1 MYAFV
6 LKGNIHE
13 MKVWPQILTKKKTEI
28 VYFNKKARASVW
40 DITIGDI

>member
-6 LKGNIHE
+6 LTGNIHE
-13 MKVWPQILTKKKTEI
+13 MKVWAQILTKKKTEI